1 MAWKWCPNNPWQKSA
16 HLHPNLSA
24 HLPPSSHIQLW
35 KWFAIKGI
43 FCWYCTGTLNTAP
56 SAGARSPFSS
66 STKLL
71 TKSWPLLRRF
81 SNSSWFLNTSQR
93 TLRGKKTKA
102 TCTYYLTWS
111 GVAIWV
117 PSNCLD
123 VHSSS
128 PICPMHWWLQAANIA
143 RNCFSKALSLAS
155 SLSLLTL
162 LRCSHEHTMP
172 KFQIMNDCH
181 VCVAWTAL
189 VSPFCCRKVH
199 RFQRYRGCASQLITG
214 KYTCQNPLIGAF
226 HTPTSNGF
234 QHSGKWKKNKWVWP
248 LRLCGM
254 VPLAYH
260 PDFVGL
266 VAACPCDATE
276 NTQPRRVLI
285 IAGAPPINTTWDKKS
300 HEMVHIWK
308 CPWTGLYQSWWFTM
322 ENPTK
327 NDLGLGASPFRKHP

>member
-1 MAWKWCPNNPWQKSA
+1 
-16 HLHPNLSA
+16 
-24 HLPPSSHIQLW
+24 
-35 KWFAIKGI
+35 
-43 FCWYCTGTLNTAP
+43 
-56 SAGARSPFSS
+56 
-66 STKLL
+66 
-71 TKSWPLLRRF
+71 
-81 SNSSWFLNTSQR
+81 
-93 TLRGKKTKA
+93 
-102 TCTYYLTWS
+102 
-111 GVAIWV
+111 
-117 PSNCLD
+117 
-123 VHSSS
+123 
-128 PICPMHWWLQAANIA
+128 MHWWLQAANIA

-199 RFQRYRGCASQLITG
+199 RFQRYCGCASQLITG
-214 KYTCQNPLIGAF
+214 KYTCQNPLTGAF

-234 QHSGKWKKNKWVWP
+234 QHRFHAFWTMKKSKWVWP

-300 HEMVHIWK
+300 PEMVHIYLWK
-308 CPWTGLYQSWWFTM
+308 CPWTGVIPKLMIYNGKSNKKWF
-322 ENPTK
+322 
-327 NDLGLGASPFRKHP
+327 GLGGIPF